1 MLSRS
6 VLSRY
11 VGEMLDYLENNI
23 DLYDKCVLV
32 MPDIPEGYSFMSSE
46 KVMLFKMFDEDIFR
60 WILKKQQAQ
69 NCYRI
74 FIGVNHN
81 SYTRLNTSS
90 LVDLFCLPR
99 SLNCFCWLVVPVS
112 ERSRLCH
119 KLVYNSDDF
128 SEKNNELNAQNKS

>member
-69 NCYRI
+69 
-74 FIGVNHN
+74 
-81 SYTRLNTSS
+81 
-90 LVDLFCLPR
+90 
-99 SLNCFCWLVVPVS
+99 
-112 ERSRLCH
+112 
-119 KLVYNSDDF
+119 
-128 SEKNNELNAQNKS
+128 